1 MQSIIKNSLDKSMS
15 YSAYKSMVKQ
25 LILGNT
31 NTGEWSLER
40 MNFTKLNFSRMKR
53 MDAKVEIPE
62 NKAVV
67 FQHIEQKQYWIV
79 LLESWCGDGAQ
90 TIPVLNKLAEL
101 SPKIELRILL
111 RDENPGI
118 MDLFL
123 TNGSRSIPKLILTD
137 ENLNVLSTW
146 GPRSKVAAKIMED
159 YKKEHGRIDDQIK
172 KELQIWYNR
181 DKGQEI
187 ISEISCMQKQL
198 TDHRLKPAS

>member
-15 YSAYKSMVKQ
+15 YPAYKSMVEQ
-25 LILGNT
+25 LILKDS
-31 NTGEWSLER
+31 NTGEWSVER

-62 NKAVV
+62 NTAEV
-67 FQHIEQKQYWIV
+67 FQQIDQKQYWIV

-111 RDENPGI
+111 RDENPEF

-123 TNGSRSIPKLILTD
+123 TNGSRSIPKLILTY
-137 ENLNVLSTW
+137 ENLNILTTW
-146 GPRSKVAAKIMED
+146 GPRSKAATKIMED

-172 KELQIWYNR
+172 KEIQIWYNR

-187 ISEISCMQKQL
+187 ISEISNMEIQL
-198 TDHRLKPAS
+198 NEHRLKPAS

>member
-137 ENLNVLSTW
+137 EKLNVLSTW

>member
-31 NTGEWSLER
+31 NAGEWSLER

-67 FQHIEQKQYWIV
+67 FQQIEQKQYWIV

-137 ENLNVLSTW
+137 ENLNVLCTW

>member
-15 YSAYKSMVKQ
+15 YSAYKSMVKH